1 MPAKGYAVI
10 TVREEVHERLKQ
22 QADSKGLTIPALLEE
37 LALHYSKTYSNG
49 DQGGLTTAEV
59 EELIAEAVGRLR
71 EQLREELKAAM
82 EALQESL
89 KAYVDERL
97 DAAWNS

>member
-1 MPAKGYAVI
+1 MPREGYATL
-10 TVREEVHERLKQ
+10 TVKTEVLDHLKQ
-22 QADSKGLTIPALLEE
+22 QAESKGLSLTALLEE
-37 LALHYSKTYSNG
+37 LSGLYGTTHRTLYGTAKHGS
-49 DQGGLTTAEV
+49 LTTEV

-71 EQLREELKAAM
+71 EQLREEL
-82 EALQESL
+82 QESL